1 MKDPYERV
9 SPSPPVSPD
18 GEVVTPL
25 LPYGVGIDCHS
36 KFIQVC
42 CLVQQAGKVH
52 RYEAEFTT
60 EWKSLQQ
67 GAAWALEQ
75 VRPADATVD
84 ARSLRYTIESTGTYH
99 MPVLRA
105 WSGVPSVVN
114 PMLAGP
120 TKRKTDVLDARMLA
134 HHSLIGLWPS
144 SFIPSQQAECL
155 RVLIGARSE
164 AGRNATRCLNRIN
177 NHLLRFGH
185 TFGRDHSMADTY
197 SKAAVEDMIEGK
209 VVDGPGVCPDG
220 IPEEARVF
228 FRDAYAGYDF
238 WSAQRTRYQ
247 TLCLQYVRKHLWP
260 TGDGEV
266 KGGELLKYLL
276 SVPGVGEVS
285 ALTWLSVVADP
296 RRFNHANQVAA
307 FCGAD
312 PSLKVSAGKVT
323 SHIKRKGNARLH
335 HTLKNV
341 AAQLVRR
348 GVEPLGRW
356 GHSIARRHAKGGWA
370 RAINAVSRRL
380 AVALWCVHK
389 LHAEFSYEQYRFY
402 LVPNVPELPIAEMDL
417 GGRYTKM
424 LVDAGCNTS
433 REIAQAFMT
442 SLPQQK
448 GIGAGCLGKVK
459 QWIDSNKLP
468 DQPRATPAAKAK
480 AFLASGSSKGSSST
494 EGSSV
499 AVARSSSAKPRVKR
513 VTKSPT
519 ASM

>member
-1 MKDPYERV
+1 MIDPYEKV
-9 SPSPPVSPD
+9 SPPPPPSPNGD
-18 GEVVTPL
+18 VVTPL

-42 CLVQQAGKVH
+42 CLVQQAGEVH
-52 RYEAEFTT
+52 RYEREFTT

-67 GAAWALEQ
+67 GAAWALAQ
-75 VRPADATVD
+75 VAPADKSVD
-84 ARSLRYTIESTGTYH
+84 QRSLRYTIESTGTYH

-105 WSGVPSVVN
+105 WLGVPSVVN

-120 TKRKTDVLDARMLA
+120 TKRKTDVLDGRMLA

-197 SKAAVEDMIEGK
+197 SKAAVEDMIAGRL
-209 VVDGPGVCPDG
+209 VDGPGVCPDG
-220 IPEEARVF
+220 IPGDVRIF
-228 FRDAYAGYDF
+228 FADAYAGHDF

-247 TLCLQYVRKHLWP
+247 TLCLQFVRKHLWP
-260 TGDGEV
+260 TGDVEV
-266 KGGELLKYLL
+266 KGGELLKRLL

-296 RRFNHANQVAA
+296 RRFQSANQVAA

-348 GVEPLGRW
+348 GTEPLGRW

-389 LHAEFSYEQYRFY
+389 LNADFSYEQYRFY
-402 LVPNVPELPIAEMDL
+402 LVPTVPELPIGEMEL
-417 GGRYTKM
+417 GGRFTKM
-424 LVDAGCNTS
+424 LIDAGCNTS
-433 REIAQAFMT
+433 REVAQAFMT

-459 QWIDSNKLP
+459 QWIDQHRQP
-468 DQPRATPAAKAK
+468 DQPRTTPAARAK
-480 AFLASGSSKGSSST
+480 AFLETKPSKVCSST
-494 EGSSV
+494 AASSV
-499 AVARSSSAKPRVKR
+499 VGVKPTRAKRPVKK
-513 VTKSPT
+513 V
-519 ASM
+519 